1 MVNWRRF
8 CSEGAK
14 HARAGR
20 EPGVGSQIGDTTMS
34 QTGKQPQRLESLG
47 RYRNLVLLGQGGM
60 GAVYRAE
67 DPALERT
74 VAIKVVLEDNDEY
87 LQRFRREARA
97 IAKLSH
103 PNIVQVFDFGE
114 DDDGHPYFVMELISG
129 QSLDRLLEQ
138 RGPLPPGQAADL
150 LRQAAEGL
158 AVAHADGIV
167 HRDVKPHNLILSQP
181 KNEASGAP
189 RLKIV
194 DFGVARLVEAKEALT
209 SAQATVGTLHYM
221 APEALSGGPVDARA
235 DLYALGLVG
244 FYLLTGRAPFN
255 APSAVAVAMKQL
267 NEPLPDLAKEAP
279 GTPASLRQLIARMAE
294 KDRDKRI
301 QSATE
306 VGRIAGEIAADLR
319 GKDTLGVAATQSA
332 GEDLPS
338 TLRQTI
344 SSPQGR
350 RVMLLAGGLGLLAAT
365 GLAVGLGKR
374 GVLPRKVVVQVS
386 GPGDPALPKLLPEP
400 PVKPTPV
407 PTPTPA
413 GVPAQKTG
421 PVRVAMM
428 PFKHV
433 GDGAELAFMTAGLA
447 ATAEADVFPAL
458 GGRFMLLDRAS
469 LDGGALAELERQ
481 YTTKIDGKDGFAAE
495 RKVNLGALNGAE
507 VLVSGTYQVAAQKMR
522 TSVRLIRVETG
533 ELLDATSLT
542 VPYTKAADGLDV
554 QDRVA
559 ALIREHLLAIHPK
572 LRG

>member
-1 MVNWRRF
+1 
-8 CSEGAK
+8 
-14 HARAGR
+14 
-20 EPGVGSQIGDTTMS
+20 MS
-34 QTGKQPQRLESLG
+34 HTGKQPQRLESLG

-114 DDDGHPYFVMELISG
+114 DDDGHPYFVMELIGG

-138 RGPLPPGQAADL
+138 RGPLLPGQAADL

-158 AVAHADGIV
+158 AAAHADGIV

-181 KNEASGAP
+181 KNEASGGP

-279 GTPASLRQLIARMAE
+279 GTPAPLRELIKRMAE

-301 QSATE
+301 QTATE
-306 VGRIAGEIAADLR
+306 VARIAGEIAADLR
-319 GKDTLGVAATQSA
+319 GQDTLGVAATQAA
-332 GEDLPS
+332 GDDLPS

-350 RVMLLAGGLGLLAAT
+350 RVMLVAGGLGLLAAT

-374 GVLPRKVVVQVS
+374 GVLPKKVVVQVN
-386 GPGDPALPKLLPEP
+386 GPGDPALPKILPEP
-400 PVKPTPV
+400 PVKPTP
-407 PTPTPA
+407 TPTPA
-413 GVPAQKTG
+413 AAAPRTG

-433 GDGAELAFMTAGLA
+433 GDGAELVFMTAGLA

-469 LDGGALAELERQ
+469 LDGGVLAELERQ
-481 YTTKIDGKDGFAAE
+481 YTTKIDGKDGFAAD

-522 TSVRLIRVETG
+522 TSIRLIRVETG
-533 ELLDATSLT
+533 ELLDAASLT
-542 VPYTKAADGLDV
+542 VPYAKAADGLDV

-572 LRG
+572 LRS